1 MNRFRNFSVVVAL
14 SLTGAAY
21 AQTPA
26 PPDALSPTRLAEAGP
41 ISSGM
46 EVKTPAGDSIGTVAA
61 VIPSNGSGTRY
72 VVIASPTGSA
82 TAVPYDKASA
92 MIRNDALVMDKS
104 RLRDAPKMQQDQ
116 MEDGPSR
123 VWQQKADSYW
133 GK

>member
-1 MNRFRNFSVVVAL
+1 
-14 SLTGAAY
+14 
-21 AQTPA
+21 
-26 PPDALSPTRLAEAGP
+26 
-41 ISSGM
+41 M

-61 VIPSNGSGTRY
+61 IVPSTSTGARY

-82 TAVPYDKASA
+82 TAVPYAKASG
-92 MIRNDALVMDKS
+92 MIRNDALVIDKT

-123 VWQQKADSYW
+123 VWQQKADNYW